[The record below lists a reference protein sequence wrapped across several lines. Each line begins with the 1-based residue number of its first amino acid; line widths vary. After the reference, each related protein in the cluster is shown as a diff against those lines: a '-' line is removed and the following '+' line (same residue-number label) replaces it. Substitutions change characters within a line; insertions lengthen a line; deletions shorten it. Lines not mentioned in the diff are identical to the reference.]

1 MLLTLDQVA
10 EILQVKRTTVLKRI
24 DDGTLTAIRIGRK
37 TIRIEEEEL
46 KRFIEEKKG
55 HRHESTSRNYQTI

>member
-10 EILQVKRTTVLKRI
+10 EILQVKRTTVLKRVE
-24 DDGTLTAIRIGRK
+24 DGTLAAIRLGRK

-55 HRHESTSRNYQTI
+55 V

>member
-24 DDGTLTAIRIGRK
+24 NDGTLTAVRLGKK
-37 TIRIEEEEL
+37 TIRVEETEL
-46 KRFIEEKKG
+46 KRFVNEKKG
-55 HRHESTSRNYQTI
+55 A